1 MVLVSLSLAWLSR
14 RLVPAT
20 IRCDMLVALGDL
32 YRRHPNVLDPWT
44 TYTFQC
50 LNAEPE
56 PGAFLLHNEGR
67 ESCR

>member
-1 MVLVSLSLAWLSR
+1 MHDAWADAEVLSLSLACVSPR
-14 RLVPAT
+14 HVPAP

-50 LNAEPE
+50 LNAEPD
-56 PGAFLLHNEGR
+56 PGACGTD
-67 ESCR
+67 